1 MADKKQNLVEEAL
14 LQMKNLEQA
23 VTENAKGILAST
35 MKEEISELVKESLSE
50 EEVENEVSVE
60 AMESE
65 EQKEGE
71 KMEKSVKHETKEQ
84 DELDI
89 EDDMEIEDED
99 DMEDESEEDE
109 DEIEIDSDE
118 MLMMDL
124 PGDDLEVDDEE
135 EILLPLD
142 LTGASDEEILKVF
155 KAMGEEDGIVVTQD
169 GDEITLKDEEADVE
183 YQIQMEEFGGKKGDD
198 SKSHKDYEES
208 NEEYGGKKGDDSKS
222 HKDYEESNEEYGGK
236 KGDDSKSHK
245 DYEEAKEG
253 YGGKKGDDSKS
264 HKDYESNEGDEV
276 VYEIEIGEDDGN
288 YYGDSAEDDYS
299 QIEKLKKDAH
309 YDAERHHKDEH
320 YEEYGGK
327 KGDDSKSHKDY
338 EESKE
343 EYGGKKGDDSKS
355 HKDYESN
362 EEFGGKKGDDSKSH
376 KDYEEAKEGM
386 IRSHAA
392 GQKASSD
399 KTKGLKR
406 PSPIPN
412 KARYNESLE
421 KEVRQLRE
429 KNGEYRKALNIFKE
443 KLNEVA
449 VFNSNL
455 AYATRLFT
463 EHSTTKQEKINILR
477 RFDSADTIK
486 ESKGLYKIV
495 KEDLESKGNS
505 SVVTESVS
513 AKVQKS
519 PSKGSATNLIE
530 SKTYENPQFMRMKD
544 LMGKL
549 QK

>member
-1 MADKKQNLVEEAL
+1 MADKKNLVEEAL
-14 LQMKNLEQA
+14 LQMENLQEA
-23 VTENAKGILAST
+23 ITNNAKGILAST

-50 EEVENEVSVE
+50 EEIEDEVSVE
-60 AMESE
+60 AME
-65 EQKEGE
+65 GE
-71 KMEKSVKHETKEQ
+71 KMEEGDDIEKSVKHETKEQ

-89 EDDMEIEDED
+89 EDDMELDVDMDIEDESDEDED
-99 DMEDESEEDE
+99 D
-109 DEIEIDSDE
+109 IEIDTDD

-124 PGDDLEVDDEE
+124 PGDELEVDDEE

-169 GDEITLKDEEADVE
+169 GDEITLKDDEADVE

-245 DYEEAKEG
+245 DYEE
-253 YGGKKGDDSKS
+253 
-264 HKDYESNEGDEV
+264 SNEGDEV
-276 VYEIEIGEDDGN
+276 VYEIELGEDDGN
-288 YYGDSAEDDYS
+288 YYGDAAEDDYS
-299 QIEKLKKDAH
+299 QIEKLEKDAH
-309 YDAERHHKDEH
+309 HDAEEHHKEEH

-338 EESKE
+338 E
-343 EYGGKKGDDSKS
+343 
-355 HKDYESN
+355 ESN

-386 IRSHAA
+386 VRSHAA

-399 KTKGLKR
+399 KSKGLAK
-406 PSPIPN
+406 PHSIPN
-412 KARYNESLE
+412 RARYNESLE
-421 KEVRQLRE
+421 KEVKQLRE
-429 KNGEYRKALNIFKE
+429 KNEEYRKALNIFKE

-477 RFDSADTIK
+477 RFDSAETIK
-486 ESKGLYKIV
+486 ESKSLYKTV
-495 KEDLESKGNS
+495 KEDLDSKGS
-505 SVVTESVS
+505 SAVVTESVAS
-513 AKVQKS
+513 KVQKS